1 MESDLT
7 IRKIAEI
14 EQRDEP
20 EPERPIS
27 NGTDSGERSKESDN
41 TSTKLTREE
50 KVKPAQIIDENRE
63 MEKQL
68 QDAKELYFKYRHKTT
83 VTQEALN
90 DLASNLEMLVE
101 EQKVSLERT
110 KVMEEQN
117 QVISAVSQT
126 RLEEMINEEK
136 EYSVNIISQERK
148 AMERT
153 KNTDTL
159 VAKEEVVLAQL
170 RQILDET
177 K

>member
-1 MESDLT
+1 MFCHIDPSSFW
-7 IRKIAEI
+7 IFWRGRRKYVNI
-14 EQRDEP
+14 
-20 EPERPIS
+20 
-27 NGTDSGERSKESDN
+27 
-41 TSTKLTREE
+41 KLRE
-50 KVKPAQIIDENRE
+50 AQIIDENRE

-177 K
+177 E

>member
-1 MESDLT
+1 
-7 IRKIAEI
+7 
-14 EQRDEP
+14 
-20 EPERPIS
+20 
-27 NGTDSGERSKESDN
+27 
-41 TSTKLTREE
+41 
-50 KVKPAQIIDENRE
+50 
-63 MEKQL
+63 
-68 QDAKELYFKYRHKTT
+68 
-83 VTQEALN
+83 
-90 DLASNLEMLVE
+90 MLVE